1 MKLSKN
7 RLSSLASLSTAKGR
21 REKNAFLASGVRVIS
36 EAIRADWLIECLVVS
51 RSNLT
56 ATGEEFIKNTS
67 GIDVYDVS
75 TADMKRL
82 DASKSSQGIV
92 AVLSKRSLRMNAA
105 KLKSR
110 FVLALDDIS
119 DPSNLGAILRSALA
133 FGFRDVILS
142 AETVDPYSPKVVRAS
157 TGSLFHL
164 KVYADIDLLAAV
176 TQLKTLGYQLIGTGS
191 DGEPLLDRT
200 PAPDSICLA
209 IGNEAHGMTPQVT
222 AMCDQIIGIPIAENC
237 ESLSAP
243 VAAGI
248 MMFELSRSY
257 RMSNQPK
264 PGTGDTVIRK

>member
-176 TQLKTLGYQLIGTGS
+176 TQLKTGS